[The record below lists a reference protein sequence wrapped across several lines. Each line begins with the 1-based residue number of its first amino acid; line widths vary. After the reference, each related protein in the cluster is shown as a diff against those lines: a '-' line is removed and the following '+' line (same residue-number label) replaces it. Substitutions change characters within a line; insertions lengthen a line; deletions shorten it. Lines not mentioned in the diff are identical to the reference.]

1 MSEALP
7 NLKNKTPSDIKS
19 PEDPTKSNLSN
30 TRLPKVGGGRGDR
43 KSADLKAAKLEKE
56 RLKALELKNQPKDF
70 FKLTVNEHVNFH
82 NHENHLNNYYKRFLG
97 LKLSKHQTFSQSM
110 RPENNFGIKRDSEIS
125 AYVVSKEMVTSRNEF
140 DKHM

>member
-7 NLKNKTPSDIKS
+7 NLKNAPTPSDNKT
-19 PEDPTKSNLSN
+19 PDDPTKSNLSN
-30 TRLPKVGGGRGDR
+30 TRLPKVGGRGDR

-56 RLKALELKNQPKDF
+56 RLKALELKIQPKDF

-97 LKLSKHQTFSQSM
+97 LKLSKHQTFS
-110 RPENNFGIKRDSEIS
+110 
-125 AYVVSKEMVTSRNEF
+125 
-140 DKHM
+140 